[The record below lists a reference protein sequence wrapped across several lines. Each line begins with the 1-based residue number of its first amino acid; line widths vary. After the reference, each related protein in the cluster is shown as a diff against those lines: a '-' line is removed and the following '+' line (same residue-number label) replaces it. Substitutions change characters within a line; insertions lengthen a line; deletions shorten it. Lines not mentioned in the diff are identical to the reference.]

1 MVDGA
6 DNGPDY
12 CPGCDNPGC
21 RHGGCQGR
29 KPAPDAPE
37 LLDMIAK
44 TPNLDRVLALPPE
57 RFRSQA
63 AREAFTRRL
72 RDERAGWENA
82 KKERDA

>member
-1 MVDGA
+1 
-6 DNGPDY
+6 
-12 CPGCDNPGC
+12 
-21 RHGGCQGR
+21 
-29 KPAPDAPE
+29 
-37 LLDMIAK
+37 MIAK

-82 KKERDA
+82 KRERDA